1 VKKVWLVGRL
11 RLGVSLRIV
20 QEVSSQSIPE
30 APYSMTYQGD
40 KTEMTVGLRKLYNEK
55 FHNVYSS
62 LDTIKI
68 MPMR

>member
-1 VKKVWLVGRL
+1 VQKVWLVGRL

-20 QEVSSQSIPE
+20 QEVRSQLIRG
-30 APYSMTYQGD
+30 APYSMTGQGD
-40 KTEMTVGLRKLYNEK
+40 ETEMTVGLKKLYNGK

-62 LDTIKI
+62 PDTIKI